1 VSETGDDAADAGETG
16 DEQGEVSYDRTV
28 AVVNHLATSLVDEPD
43 EVKVALDLDHP
54 TPRINVSAADG
65 EIGRLIGKR
74 GRTAMAIRAVG
85 RAAAAKDGAH
95 VDIEFLD

>member
-1 VSETGDDAADAGETG
+1 VSNADASSEAT
-16 DEQGEVSYDRTV
+16 EPAEVSYDRTL

-43 EVKVALDLDHP
+43 AIGVALDLDHP
-54 TPRINVSAADG
+54 TPRVNVSAAEG

-85 RAAAAKDGAH
+85 RAAAAQDSAH

>member
-1 VSETGDDAADAGETG
+1 VSDEEVSDAGETA
-16 DEQGEVSYDRTV
+16 EAEANEVSYDRTL

-43 EVKVALDLDHP
+43 AIGVALDLAHP
-54 TPRINVSAADG
+54 TPRVNVSAAEG

-85 RAAAAKDGAH
+85 RAAAAQDGAH

>member
-1 VSETGDDAADAGETG
+1 MSDSVDEVSDQAGEG
-16 DEQGEVSYDRTV
+16 SYERTL

-43 EVKVALDLDHP
+43 EVKVALDLEHP
-54 TPRINVSAADG
+54 TPRVNVSAADG

-85 RAAAAKDGAH
+85 RAAAAKDGTH